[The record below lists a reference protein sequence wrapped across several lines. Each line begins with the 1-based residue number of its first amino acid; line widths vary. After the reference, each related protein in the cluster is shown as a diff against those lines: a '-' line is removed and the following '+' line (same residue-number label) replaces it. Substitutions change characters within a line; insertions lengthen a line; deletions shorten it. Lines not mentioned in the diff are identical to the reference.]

1 MKKVLL
7 VDDDVTMFYLI
18 KILLRLEYTVDCFNN
33 AESAVKSAKENE
45 YSLMLVDINLGSGL
59 SGIDVLREIR
69 RLNNC
74 RNTPVIAITAFAM
87 TGDREE
93 FLNMGFTEYIS
104 KPFNKTQLLNTIERT
119 TSVRVL

>member
-7 VDDDVTMFYLI
+7 VDDDESIFYLI
-18 KILLRLEYTVDCFNN
+18 KVLLRTEYMVDCFNT
-33 AESAVKSAKENE
+33 AESAIKAAKENE
-45 YSLMLVDINLGSGL
+45 YNLMLVDINLGSGM

-69 RLNNC
+69 SLQNC
-74 RNTPVIAITAFAM
+74 INTPVIAITAFAM

-119 TSVRVL
+119 ARIRVL

>member
-7 VDDDVTMFYLI
+7 VDDDESIFYLI
-18 KILLRLEYTVDCFNN
+18 KALLRTEYMVDCFNN
-33 AESAVKSAKENE
+33 AESAIKAARENE
-45 YSLMLVDINLGSGL
+45 YNLMLVDINLGSGM

-69 RLNNC
+69 GLHNYQS
-74 RNTPVIAITAFAM
+74 TPVIAITAFAM

-119 TSVRVL
+119 TSIRVL